1 MELHID
7 PQEAFG
13 KDIMMLGDTG
23 VLRKME
29 LDVLSPD
36 LYVPDPKVRYNTPIS
51 IYEMGTAFMAEAVGI
66 VLGILCF
73 LAELCKGKRNRK
85 LPSKSTRK
93 DLVISGQISGNM
105 SQPHGVATGNVA
117 PRGDSSMPSPKIF
130 LDD

>member
-1 MELHID
+1 MLHHID
-7 PQEAFG
+7 PQEAFE

-29 LDVLSPD
+29 FDVLSPD

-73 LAELCKGKRNRK
+73 LAELCKGKRKRK
-85 LPSKSTRK
+85 PNSKSARN
-93 DLVISGQISGNM
+93 DSVIFGQLSGNN
-105 SQPHGVATGNVA
+105 SQPHGAVTGDVA
-117 PRGDSSMPSPKIF
+117 PRGDSSMPSPDI
-130 LDD
+130 